1 MRIVLAS
8 ESLSRRRALD
18 LIGVNYEVRPSA
30 VDEKAIRD
38 SDPLALTRKLA
49 EAKAYKVA
57 EEIRDAVIVA
67 GDAVV
72 TKDGRIYE
80 KPRDLKEAAEFLR
93 ELSGGDLEFVT
104 SLVVLRPE
112 TAKILSAVEVSRI
125 RFRSLTDREI
135 QDYVALYPVQRC
147 AGGFEG
153 DGVLRFAER
162 ISGSY
167 NFLTAIPVSRL
178 IVFLREQGVAI

>member
-18 LIGVNYEVRPSA
+18 LIGVSYEVRPSA
-30 VDEKAIRD
+30 VNEKAIRD
-38 SDPLALTRKLA
+38 SDPIALTRKLA

-72 TKDGRIYE
+72 SRGDRIYE
-80 KPRDLKEAAEFLR
+80 KPRDLKEAAEFLG

-112 TAKILSAVEVSRI
+112 TRKILSGVEVSRI
-125 RFRSLTDREI
+125 TFRSLTDREI
-135 QDYVALYPVQRC
+135 QDYVASYPVLRC

-153 DGVLRFAER
+153 DGVLRFADR